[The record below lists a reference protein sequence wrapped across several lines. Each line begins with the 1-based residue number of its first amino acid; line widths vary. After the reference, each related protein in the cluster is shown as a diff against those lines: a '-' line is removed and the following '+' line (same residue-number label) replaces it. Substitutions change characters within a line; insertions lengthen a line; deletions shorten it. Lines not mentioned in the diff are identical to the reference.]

1 MSTNNKFPFR
11 PIVGLLS
18 RIIVLT
24 ILYVAISFGLD
35 AISESPSVPLSN
47 YIWKGLIISILF
59 VVGDYL
65 DKKGWGTWNGL
76 ASKFKKNRE

>member
-18 RIIVLT
+18 RIIVLA

-35 AISESPSVPLSN
+35 AISESPSVPLFN
-47 YIWKGLIISILF
+47 YLWKGLIFSILF
-59 VVGDYL
+59 VGFEYL